1 VTEVDTRLRR
11 LRQQIAAIRGLHAD
25 DLQLIL
31 DELRGL
37 AADLERHAQVPA
49 VIPPTETA
57 ATPEVSATV
66 PSAADPAAASPKR
79 AKWLAEQEQKSH
91 LTRRDLLRGRE
102 KDREKT

>member
-31 DELRGL
+31 DELRSL
-37 AADLERHAQVPA
+37 AADLERQAQDPA
-49 VIPPTETA
+49 VTPPTET
-57 ATPEVSATV
+57 TPTAEVAV

>member
-1 VTEVDTRLRR
+1 MTEVDTRLRR

-31 DELRGL
+31 DELRAF
-37 AADLERHAQVPA
+37 AADLERQAQVP
-49 VIPPTETA
+49 V
-57 ATPEVSATV
+57 ATPQAVTTPPAEVAV

-91 LTRRDLLRGRE
+91 RTRRDLLRGRE
-102 KDREKT
+102 TDPEKT